1 MIRSAPAVVTFVVLA
16 GCARPSAPC
25 AAPAIA
31 AAMPATSP
39 TATSTG
45 SFDIIVA
52 NGRVVDGTGAPWF
65 RADVGIVGDR
75 IAAIA
80 DLSTASAVRRIDVR
94 GEMVAPGFI
103 DMLGQSELNLLID
116 NRVESKIR
124 QGITTE
130 ITGEG
135 NSVAPTNDVVDA
147 EAKPF
152 LDRFRLRIDWRDL
165 AGYRRRF
172 DRDKSAINLGTY
184 VGAASVRAVVLGLGD
199 VKATAQQ
206 LAEMERVT
214 ATAMKQG
221 ALGLSSALIY
231 PPGSY
236 ATTEELIALAKV
248 AARYGGIYATH
259 MRDEGDH
266 ETSALDETFR
276 IGREAKIPIEIFHL
290 KAAGKAN
297 WGKMKDLVA
306 RIEAARKEGLDVT
319 ADMYPYVAASNNL
332 SATIPGWAADG
343 GVDKMIARFHDPAQR
358 ERIKAELWKPALAK
372 EAPDGILLAS
382 CTNESLKRYM
392 GKRLSEAAR
401 EMGRTPEDALLDLVE
416 ADRGS
421 TAVVRFIM
429 SEDDVRLGLSQP
441 WVSLVCDNPGQAID
455 GPFANELAHPRAF
468 GSAPRLLGHYA
479 RDMRLFS
486 LEEAVRKMTSL
497 PARRMRLADRGLL
510 RPAMSADITVFD
522 PVRIKDVATY
532 EAPLRYSEGVDWVIV
547 NGEIV
552 LDQAKLTPA
561 RPGRFLTH

>member
-1 MIRSAPAVVTFVVLA
+1 
-16 GCARPSAPC
+16 
-25 AAPAIA
+25 
-31 AAMPATSP
+31 MPP
-39 TATSTG
+39 TAKPTG
-45 SFDIIVA
+45 PFDIVVA
-52 NGRVVDGTGAPWF
+52 NGKVVDGTGAPWF

-75 IAAIA
+75 IAAIG
-80 DLSTASAVRRIDVR
+80 DLSTATAGRRIDVH

-103 DMLGQSELNLLID
+103 DMLGQSELNVLID

-135 NSVAPTNDVVDA
+135 ISAGPTNDVVNA

-152 LDRFRLRIDWRDL
+152 LDRFRLKIDWRDL

-172 DRDKSAINLGTY
+172 ERDKSTINLGTY
-184 VGAASVRAVVLGLGD
+184 VGAASVRAIVLGLGD
-199 VKATAQQ
+199 VKPTADQ
-206 LAEMERVT
+206 LAEMEGV
-214 ATAMKQG
+214 AETAMIEG
-221 ALGLSSALIY
+221 ALGVSSALIY

-236 ATTEELIALAKV
+236 AATEELIALSKV

-259 MRDEGDH
+259 MRDEADH

-276 IGREAKIPIEIFHL
+276 IAREAKIPVEIFHL
-290 KAAGKAN
+290 KTAGKGN
-297 WGKMKDLVA
+297 WGKMRDVVA
-306 RIEAARKEGLDVT
+306 RVERARAEGLDVT

-332 SATIPGWAADG
+332 SANVPGWAADG
-343 GVDKMIARFHDPAQR
+343 GTDKMIARFHDPVQR
-358 ERIKAELWKPALAK
+358 ERIKGELWKSGVAK
-372 EAPDGILLAS
+372 EAPGDILLAS

-392 GKRLSEAAR
+392 GKRLSQAAQQ
-401 EMGRTPEDALLDLVE
+401 MGRTPEDALLDLVE

-421 TAVVRFIM
+421 TFVIRFVM
-429 SEDDVRLGLSQP
+429 SEDDVSLGLSQP
-441 WVSLVCDNPGQAID
+441 WVSLACDNPGQAID

-479 RDMRLFS
+479 RDGRLFS

-497 PARRMRLADRGLL
+497 PARRMRLADRGLI
-510 RPAMSADITVFD
+510 RPGMAADVTVFD
-522 PVRIKDVATY
+522 PVRIRDVATY

-552 LDQAKLTPA
+552 LDQAKLTAA